1 MKAIHKKS
9 LAVCV
14 GLLMCFAA
22 MGAYMK
28 LPEIKEFLSSLQ
40 SDSLFYNSTTSVDP
54 FRKEELL
61 PPVVKELNP
70 SYTIKASLLPDQA
83 TIAGT
88 VTMTFDN
95 PQTEKLYL
103 YYYGYKWSSNKISAI
118 RWKGKSMS
126 YNRRDPVLV
135 LDNPAKNE
143 TRTQLEVVFE
153 TKVPRGPT
161 RFGVHQG
168 IWTLTHWYPM
178 LGAMDQQKRWYEP
191 PQVIGYGDP
200 YIYHYADYEVDM
212 VAPSSFNWVT
222 SWGRGKKFSNEGG
235 RSTYHFTGKKLLN
248 FTMVGSPLYK
258 VETVKISP
266 NLTVDIGSTDVT
278 RLAKLKE
285 IATQVLPIYSK
296 LMGELPYPRI
306 GIAETGDDTVYAME
320 YANMAIIAKHKVN
333 SNQVEHWLPH
343 ELAHLWWYN
352 SVENIEPY
360 TGWMD
365 EGLVE
370 ASVTFYYRER
380 YGEKAAAKI
389 LAEYQAEANRLAKA
403 YPYGKLS
410 NHLTQFKD
418 YYEFDWTWYSNAAL
432 LFDNL
437 RKQLGDQLFFDFLK
451 RVQSNY
457 QHKVIGPEHLDQ
469 ALGQILEA
477 EAQYFVP
484 NVHKQNQK
492 SFIPIAAEYYVNII
506 IGQTHFY
513 PVTRGRIRNQVVYL
527 PLRETLEQ
535 LGFKVISDQANRTIR
550 AESKRNVIVFHEKS
564 DRYVLNGV
572 EQKMPVPLLEWHARS
587 LFPLALLNEGLGYR
601 VTYQKEKRTVTI
613 Q

>member
-1 MKAIHKKS
+1 MKVIHKKS

-14 GLLMCFAA
+14 GLLICFGVI
-22 MGAYMK
+22 GAYMK
-28 LPEIKEFLSSLQ
+28 SPEIKDFLSSLQ
-40 SDSLFYNSTTSVDP
+40 SDSLFYSGGTSVDP

-70 SYTIKASLLPDQA
+70 SYMIKATLSPDQA
-83 TIAGT
+83 IIAGT

-95 PQTEKLYL
+95 PQTDKLYL
-103 YYYGYKWSSNKISAI
+103 YYYGYKWNNNKVSAI
-118 RWKGKSMS
+118 RWKGKNIPFS
-126 YNRRDPVLV
+126 RRDPVIV
-135 LDNPAKNE
+135 LDNPAKKE
-143 TRTQLEVVFE
+143 TRTQLEVIFE
-153 TKVPRGPT
+153 TKVPREPT
-161 RFGVHQG
+161 RFGVHEG

-200 YIYHYADYEVDM
+200 YIYHYADYEVTM
-212 VAPSSFNWVT
+212 VAPSSFEWVT
-222 SWGRGKKFSNEGG
+222 SWGRGMKSSNGDG
-235 RSTYHFTGKKLLN
+235 RSTYHFTGRKLLN

-266 NLTVDIGSTDVT
+266 KLTVDIGSTDAAHLA
-278 RLAKLKE
+278 RLKD
-285 IATQVLPIYSK
+285 IARQVLPIYTK

-306 GIAETGDDTVYAME
+306 GIAETGNKTVYAME
-320 YANMAIIAKHKVN
+320 YANMAIIAKHMFN
-333 SNQVEHWLPH
+333 ANQVEHWLPH

-380 YGEKAAAKI
+380 FGEKAAAKI
-389 LAEYQAEANRLAKA
+389 LAEYQADVNKLAKA

-432 LFDNL
+432 LYDNL
-437 RKQLGDQLFFDFLK
+437 RKQLGDELFFDFLK

-469 ALGQILEA
+469 ALGQILGA

-484 NVHKQNQK
+484 NVHKQNQE

-506 IGQTHFY
+506 IGQNHFY
-513 PVTRGRIRNQVVYL
+513 PATRARIRNQVVYL

-535 LGFKVISDQANRTIR
+535 LGFKVTSDQANRIIR

-564 DRYVLNGV
+564 DRYVLNGI

-587 LFPLALLNEGLGYR
+587 LFPLALLEEGLGYR

>member
-14 GLLMCFAA
+14 GLMICFVAI
-22 MGAYMK
+22 GAYIK
-28 LPEIKEFLSSLQ
+28 SPEIVDFLSSLQ
-40 SDSLFYNSTTSVDP
+40 SESIFHNNGTSADP

-70 SYTIKASLLPDQA
+70 SYMINATLSADKAVV
-83 TIAGT
+83 AGT

-95 PQTEKLYL
+95 PQTDKLYL
-103 YYYGYKWSSNKISAI
+103 YYYGYSWNNNKISTI
-118 RWKGKSMS
+118 RWQGKSIPFS
-126 YNRRDPVLV
+126 RRDPVIV
-135 LDNPAKNE
+135 LNNPAKE
-143 TRTQLEVVFE
+143 EERTQLEVIFE
-153 TKVPRGPT
+153 TPIPREPT
-161 RFGVHQG
+161 RFGVHEG

-200 YIYHYADYEVDM
+200 YIYHYADYDVTM
-212 VAPSSFNWVT
+212 VAPSTFEWVT
-222 SWGRGKKFSNEGG
+222 SWGRGKKTSKGEGH
-235 RSTYHFTGKKLLN
+235 STYHFTGKKLLN

-266 NLTVDIGSTDVT
+266 KLTLDIASTDVAH
-278 RLAKLKE
+278 LATLKD
-285 IATQVLPIYSK
+285 IAIHVLPIYTK
-296 LMGELPYPRI
+296 LFGELPYPRI
-306 GIAETGDDTVYAME
+306 GIAETGNRTVYAME
-320 YANMAIIAKHKVN
+320 YANMAIIAKQMFTA
-333 SNQVEHWLPH
+333 NQVEHWLPH

-370 ASVTFYYRER
+370 ASVSFYYRER
-380 YGEKAAAKI
+380 FGEKAAAKI
-389 LAEYQAEANRLAKA
+389 VAEYQADANKLAKA

-410 NHLTQFKD
+410 NHLTQFKN
-418 YYEFDWTWYSNAAL
+418 YYEFNWTWYSNAAL
-432 LFDNL
+432 LYDHL

-457 QHKVIGPEHLDQ
+457 HHQVIGPEHLDQ
-469 ALGQILEA
+469 ALGQTLRA

-484 NVHKQNQK
+484 NVHKQNQQ
-492 SFIPIAAEYYVNII
+492 SFIPLAAEYYVDMVV
-506 IGQTHFY
+506 GQTHFY
-513 PVTRGRIRNQVVYL
+513 PATRARIRNQVVYL

-535 LGFKVISDQANRTIR
+535 LGFKVTSNQTNRTIR

-564 DRYVLNGV
+564 DRYVLNGM

-587 LFPLALLNEGLGYR
+587 LFPLALLDEGLGYH
-601 VTYQKEKRTVTI
+601 VTYQEEKRKVTI